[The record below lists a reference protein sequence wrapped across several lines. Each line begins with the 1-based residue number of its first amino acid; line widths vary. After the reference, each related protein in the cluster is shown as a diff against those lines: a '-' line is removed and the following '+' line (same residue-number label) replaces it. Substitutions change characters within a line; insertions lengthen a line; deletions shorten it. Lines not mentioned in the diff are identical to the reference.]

1 MKTNENQQLTGWD
14 LVTLLSLIVLT
25 LVTYGSYTRHI
36 FSSEKISSNQIKAEI
51 LAYQAAQIFLLRN
64 VEKKAPQSR
73 NIASESSSSVVTLG
87 EDATGKPYKFQVVQ
101 DGRDNYRVL
110 LSNETES
117 GNGDLKSDVEIKID
131 LSKSPEIEPA
141 T

>member
-1 MKTNENQQLTGWD
+1 
-14 LVTLLSLIVLT
+14 
-25 LVTYGSYTRHI
+25 
-36 FSSEKISSNQIKAEI
+36 
-51 LAYQAAQIFLLRN
+51 
-64 VEKKAPQSR
+64 
-73 NIASESSSSVVTLG
+73 VTLG
-87 EDATGKPYKFQVVQ
+87 EAVNGKPYKFQVVQ

-131 LSKSPEIEPA
+131 LSKSAEIEPA